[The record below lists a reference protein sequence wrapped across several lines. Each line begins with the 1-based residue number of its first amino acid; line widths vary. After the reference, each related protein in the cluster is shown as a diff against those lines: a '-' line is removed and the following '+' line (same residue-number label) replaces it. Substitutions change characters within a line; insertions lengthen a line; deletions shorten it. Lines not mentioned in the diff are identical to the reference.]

1 MQNPKIH
8 SPEIDKF
15 LPEDHWLMQHWLAHP
30 DASEAAQGDPPGVI
44 VCERCG
50 RVIYTFDGG
59 SQMHW
64 VETGRISDRHG
75 HPEPVTT
82 CLPCFAARDF
92 SDLETN
98 MRYALTDEGGPQP
111 YDGN

>member
-8 SPEIDKF
+8 SPEIDPF
-15 LPEDHWLMQHWLAHP
+15 IPEGHWLMQHWLEHP
-30 DASEAAQGDPPGVI
+30 DPTEDDSVEGGEI

-50 RVIYTFDGG
+50 RVIYTFSEGT
-59 SQMHW
+59 QMYW

-75 HPEPVTT
+75 HPEPQTT

-92 SDLETN
+92 SDPDTN
-98 MRYALTDEGGPQP
+98 LRYALTDEGGPQP